1 MKAVGIIPARY
12 RSSRFEGKAL
22 ALLGGRPIIERVYE
36 RAREA
41 SLLDDV
47 WVATDDDRI
56 AEAIERT
63 GGKVV
68 MTSPDHPSGTDRV
81 AEAAQ
86 KIDCDVVV
94 NIQGD
99 EPFISARAIDQALE
113 PFAARPE
120 LAMSTLMRPIPDEKT
135 FRDPNVVKVVVDQL
149 GFALYFS
156 RAPIPYPRRQ
166 EEFGAFEHIGLYA
179 YRKEF
184 LLHLAR
190 LEPTVLERIEALE
203 QLRVLEHGHRILAIE
218 TAHHVGLSVDTP
230 EDLRQAEEFLAT
242 QQQTAGKGRI
252 AL

>member
-36 RAREA
+36 RSRQA

-56 AEAIERT
+56 AKAVEHA
-63 GGKVV
+63 GGRVV

-81 AEAAQ
+81 AEAVE

-99 EPFISARAIDQALE
+99 EPFISAQAIDQALE
-113 PFAARPE
+113 PFSTRPE
-120 LAMSTLMRPIPDEKT
+120 LLMSTLMRPIEDKES
-135 FRDPNVVKVVVDQL
+135 FQDPNVVKVVVDRL
-149 GFALYFS
+149 GYALYFS
-156 RAPIPYPRRQ
+156 RAPVPYPRR
-166 EEFGAFEHIGLYA
+166 EEGFQAFEHIGLYA

-184 LLHLAR
+184 LLSLAR
-190 LEPTVLERIEALE
+190 LEPTALERSEALE
-203 QLRVLEHGHRILAIE
+203 QLRVLENGHRILAIE
-218 TAHHVGLSVDTP
+218 TGHHVGLSIDTP
-230 EDLRQAEEFLAT
+230 EDLRRAEEFLAA
-242 QQQTAGKGRI
+242 QQRVAAKGGI
-252 AL
+252 VL